1 MKARFFYS
9 LILVS
14 GLIFAGSSLN
24 NVYAQKTKKATTTT
38 TTTKQQEVK
47 YTCTMH
53 PKVVMDKPGKCP
65 KCGMKLV
72 EMKNMKDMKKEVKK
86 EGTKVKETTKKVK
99 ETTKMKEM
107 PKK

>member
-1 MKARFFYS
+1 MKAIFFYS

-14 GLIFAGSSLN
+14 GLIFAGSSFN
-24 NVYAQKTKKATTTT
+24 NIYAQKTKKATTTT

-65 KCGMKLV
+65 KCGMKMV
-72 EMKNMKDMKKEVKK
+72 EMKDMKKEVKK

>member
-1 MKARFFYS
+1 MKTKFFYS

-14 GLIFAGSSLN
+14 GLIFAGSSFN
-24 NVYAQKTKKATTTT
+24 NIYGQKPKKITEIKATA
-38 TTTKQQEVK
+38 KKHEMK

-72 EMKNMKDMKKEVKK
+72 EMKDMKKEVKK
-86 EGTKVKETTKKVK
+86 EASKVKETTKKVK